1 MKSKAFPPASLYSIR
16 KKNASFFNNSDI
28 AFISNMQFP
37 RPVWLFCWVFFVWV
51 VWVVFFFFFFRFT
64 RILQICF
71 STTVLCCLLELW
83 ICSLFFSLNTD
94 ELCYLSDL
102 LRCVVHAGD
111 VEMYVQTLAYCR
123 ELYTLLVLSPG
134 FSFWCLIRELIF
146 LSVQKSF
153 SSAILCG

>member
-1 MKSKAFPPASLYSIR
+1 MLLFLTTQILHSFPICNSLGQSGCFVG
-16 KKNASFFNNSDI
+16 FF
-28 AFISNMQFP
+28 
-37 RPVWLFCWVFFVWV
+37 LCGFFGFLW
-51 VWVVFFFFFFRFT
+51 FFFRFT
-64 RILQICF
+64 RLLQICF
-71 STTVLCCLLELW
+71 STTVLCWLLGLW
-83 ICSLFFSLNTD
+83 ICSLFFSLNTH

-146 LSVQKSF
+146 LSAQKSF